1 MRFSEIPGLDE
12 EKQKLIN
19 AVERNHVAHAQ
30 LFYGKEGSANLA
42 MALAFISFL
51 NCEQPTGNDS
61 CGECASC
68 RKIDKLVHPDLHLVF
83 PVAPT
88 TKIKGK
94 DVVSDRFAAE
104 WRAFAAEHP
113 YGGASDWLG
122 YYGFENKQ
130 GNISKEESRQIVKH
144 LSLKAFEAKYKVM
157 LIWLPEYMNGA
168 AANAILKVLEEPPG
182 GTIFI
187 LVSHN
192 YEQLLTTITS
202 RVQLFTVRPFQDQ
215 EIIDH
220 ITSRQELTV
229 DKASKVANLAE
240 GSLNEALKL
249 IDQTDDDQS
258 DVFGEWMRE
267 CWQMK
272 FKELIDKS
280 NAFHRNSKVA
290 QKSTLAYFLNMLRDA
305 LIAQY
310 SPGLLRVRDEEKDF
324 ILNFSKAM
332 NSDKLEFMIKEI
344 NSGLYHLERNANAK
358 ILFLDISLKISSIIR
373 RG

>member
-1 MRFSEIPGLDE
+1 MRFSDIPGLGE

-19 AVERNHVAHAQ
+19 AVGRNHVAHAQ

-51 NCEQPTGNDS
+51 NCEQPTANDS
-61 CGECASC
+61 CGACASC

-94 DVVSDRFAAE
+94 DVVSDKFAAE
-104 WRAFAAEHP
+104 WRTFIAEHP
-113 YGGASDWLG
+113 YGGASDWLS

-157 LIWLPEYMNGA
+157 LIWLPEYMNSA
-168 AANAILKVLEEPPG
+168 AANAILKILEEPPG
-182 GTIFI
+182 GTLFF

-202 RVQLFTVRPFQDQ
+202 RVQLFTVRPFHDN
-215 EIIDH
+215 EIVEYI
-220 ITSRQELTV
+220 SARQELT
-229 DKASKVANLAE
+229 DDRANKVATLAE

-280 NAFHRNSKVA
+280 NEFHRNSKVA

-310 SPGLLRVRDEEKDF
+310 SPGLLRVKEQEKDF

-344 NSGLYHLERNANAK
+344 NSGLHHLERNANAK
-358 ILFLDISLKISSIIR
+358 ILFLDISLKISAIIR

>member
-30 LFYGKEGSANLA
+30 LFYGREGSANLA
-42 MALAFISFL
+42 LALAFISFL
-51 NCEQPTGNDS
+51 NCEQPIGNDS

-68 RKIDKLVHPDLHLVF
+68 RKTDKLVHPDLHLVF

-88 TKIKGK
+88 AKIKGK
-94 DVVSDRFAAE
+94 DVVSDNFAAE
-104 WRAFAAEHP
+104 WRSFATEHP
-113 YGGASDWLG
+113 YGGASDWLCF
-122 YYGFENKQ
+122 YGFENKQ
-130 GNISKEESRQIVKH
+130 GNISKEESRQIVRH

-157 LIWLPEYMNGA
+157 LIWLPEYMNSA
-168 AANAILKVLEEPPG
+168 AANAILKILEEPPD

-202 RVQLFTVRPFQDQ
+202 RVQLFTVRPFHDD
-215 EIIDH
+215 EVIEY
-220 ITSRQELTV
+220 ITAKQELTA
-229 DKASKVANLAE
+229 DKAAKVATLAE
-240 GSLNEALKL
+240 GSLSEAQKL
-249 IDQTDDDQS
+249 VDRTEDDQS

-280 NAFHRNSKVA
+280 NEFHRSSKVA
-290 QKSTLAYFLNMLRDA
+290 QKSTLGYFLNMLRDA

-324 ILNFSKAM
+324 ILNFSNAM
-332 NSDKLEFMIKEI
+332 NSEKLEFMIKEI
-344 NSGLYHLERNANAK
+344 NNGIYHLERNANAK

-373 RG
+373 RS

>member
-1 MRFSEIPGLDE
+1 MRFADIPGLEE

-42 MALAFISFL
+42 MALAFVSFL
-51 NCEQPTGNDS
+51 NCEKPSKEDS

-88 TKIKGK
+88 AKIKGK
-94 DVVSDRFAAE
+94 DVVSDNFAGE
-104 WRAFAAEHP
+104 WRSFALDHV

-130 GNISKEESRQIVKH
+130 GNISKEESRQIIKH

-157 LIWLPEYMNGA
+157 LIWLPEFMHSA
-168 AANAILKVLEEPPG
+168 AANAILKILEEPPS
-182 GTIFI
+182 GTLFI

-192 YEQLLTTITS
+192 YESLLTTITS
-202 RVQLFTVRPFQDQ
+202 RVQLFTIRPFEDQ
-215 EIIDH
+215 EIVGF
-220 ITSRQELTV
+220 ITDKEELSS
-229 DKASKVANLAE
+229 DKAQKIATLAE
-240 GSLNEALKL
+240 GSLNEAIKL
-249 IDQTDDDQS
+249 INQSEADQS
-258 DVFGEWMRE
+258 DIFGDWMRN

-272 FKELIDKS
+272 YKELIDKS
-280 NAFHRNSKVA
+280 NDFHRSSKVA
-290 QKSTLAYFLNMLRDA
+290 QKSTLGYFLSMLRDA
-305 LIAQY
+305 LIVQY
-310 SPGLLRVRDEEKDF
+310 SPGLLRVKEEEKDF

-373 RG
+373 RS